1 MSCPM
6 VYWVGKCFFF
16 HHYNK
21 KIDRARPRK
30 FSKWTALYLMEKTEE
45 NGHLEWV
52 YGNISF
58 GKVVQNDLIC
68 YPGCLETPSGHSS
81 VVIDRDPPFL
91 TAKMGLLRQVMQT
104 KVVSNHYWDS
114 MTPSRYSSIFR
125 QQGRIGWVILFKIN
139 WITGKNTKMIS
150 VSQQSNPWEL
160 SLVTGRATLYS
171 ASPV

>member
-1 MSCPM
+1 M
-6 VYWVGKCFFF
+6 CFFF
-16 HHYNK
+16 
-21 KIDRARPRK
+21 ITL
-30 FSKWTALYLMEKTEE
+30 FLMEKTEE

-104 KVVSNHYWDS
+104 KVISNHYWD
-114 MTPSRYSSIFR
+114 
-125 QQGRIGWVILFKIN
+125 
-139 WITGKNTKMIS
+139 
-150 VSQQSNPWEL
+150 
-160 SLVTGRATLYS
+160 
-171 ASPV
+171 